1 MEKWLTEKHDMQPIK
16 ESMNF
21 QCMIV
26 AVRSATEEVARK
38 AWKIIFE
45 SWIFQAC
52 LETTA
57 RITEIVSIRR
67 LNTWLSCIHIIY
79 MFELPI
85 SQLHKPWHISKTS
98 WFNSISVH
106 QLSKSTFQSRKRKKQ
121 KRKAMIHKVQI
132 FKRYSTSYPKMTP
145 FLSRLWSHWSAVSYI
160 ES

>member
-1 MEKWLTEKHDMQPIK
+1 MEKWLTEKHDTQPIK

-98 WFNSISVH
+98 WFNSISVK
-106 QLSKSTFQSRKRKKQ
+106 QLSKSTFESRKKKKIRSGKESDDSQ
-121 KRKAMIHKVQI
+121 K
-132 FKRYSTSYPKMTP
+132 FKYSNATALHIPKWL
-145 FLSRLWSHWSAVSYI
+145 LSFPGCDLIDQQFRT
-160 ES
+160 

>member
-1 MEKWLTEKHDMQPIK
+1 MPPIK
-16 ESMNF
+16 ERMNF

-79 MFELPI
+79 MLELPI

-106 QLSKSTFQSRKRKKQ
+106 QLSKSSFQSRKKKKQ
-121 KRKAMIHKVQI
+121 KRKAMIHRSSNIQTLQHFISQNDSFRFQAVI
-132 FKRYSTSYPKMTP
+132 SLISSFVHRVLRFS
-145 FLSRLWSHWSAVSYI
+145 WSVG
-160 ES
+160 